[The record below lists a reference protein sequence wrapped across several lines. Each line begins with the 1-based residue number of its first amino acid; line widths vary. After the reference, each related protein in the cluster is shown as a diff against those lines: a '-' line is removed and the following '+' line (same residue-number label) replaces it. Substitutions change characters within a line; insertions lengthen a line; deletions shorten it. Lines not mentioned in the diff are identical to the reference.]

1 MNEEYMKKILS
12 LSNIAWKQ
20 YKKWTETP
28 IDARNDRYWDKVTKD
43 IKELVKEHTDE
54 NTKQFFTDTL
64 NAYAGQL
71 DKEASKQFKQEMLD
85 L

>member
-20 YKKWTETP
+20 YKKWAETP
-28 IDARNDRYWDKVTKD
+28 IDARNDKYWDKVVKD
-43 IKELVKEHTDE
+43 IRELVKEHTDE

-71 DKEASKQFKQEMLD
+71 DKEASKQFRQERLS

>member
-20 YKKWTETP
+20 YKKWAETP
-28 IDARNDRYWDKVTKD
+28 IDMRNDRYWDKVIKD
-43 IKELVKEHTDE
+43 INELVKEHSDDD
-54 NTKQFFTDTL
+54 TKQFFTDTL
-64 NAYAGQL
+64 NAYSGQL
-71 DKEASKQFKQEMLD
+71 NKEASKMFNQERLD

>member
-20 YKKWTETP
+20 YKKWSETP
-28 IDARNDRYWDKVTKD
+28 IDMRNDRYWDKVIKD
-43 IKELVKEHTDE
+43 INELVKEHSDDD
-54 NTKQFFTDTL
+54 TKQFFTDTL

-71 DKEASKQFKQEMLD
+71 NKEASKQFRQERLT

>member
-20 YKKWTETP
+20 YKKWSETP
-28 IDARNDRYWDKVTKD
+28 IDMRNDRYWDKVIKD
-43 IKELVKEHTDE
+43 INELVKEHSDDD
-54 NTKQFFTDTL
+54 TKQFFIDTL

-71 DKEASKQFKQEMLD
+71 NKEASKQFRQERLS

>member
-20 YKKWTETP
+20 YKKWSETP
-28 IDARNDRYWDKVTKD
+28 IDMRNDRYWDKVIKD
-43 IKELVKEHTDE
+43 INELVKEHSDDDTR
-54 NTKQFFTDTL
+54 QFFTDTL

-71 DKEASKQFKQEMLD
+71 NKEASKQFRQERLS

>member
-1 MNEEYMKKILS
+1 MSEEYMKKILS

-20 YKKWTETP
+20 YKKWSETP
-28 IDARNDRYWDKVTKD
+28 IDMRNDRYWDKVIKD
-43 IKELVKEHTDE
+43 INELVKEHSDDDTR
-54 NTKQFFTDTL
+54 QFFTDTL

-71 DKEASKQFKQEMLD
+71 NKEANKQFRQERLS

>member
-1 MNEEYMKKILS
+1 MNEQYMKKILS

-20 YKKWTETP
+20 YKKWSETP
-28 IDARNDRYWDKVTKD
+28 IDMRNDRYWDKVIKD
-43 IKELVKEHTDE
+43 INKLVKEHSDDD
-54 NTKQFFTDTL
+54 TKQFFTDTL

-71 DKEASKQFKQEMLD
+71 DKEASKQFKQERLT

>member
-20 YKKWTETP
+20 YKKWSETP
-28 IDARNDRYWDKVTKD
+28 IDMRNDRYWDKVIKD
-43 IKELVKEHTDE
+43 INELVKEHSDDD
-54 NTKQFFTDTL
+54 TKQFFTDTL

-71 DKEASKQFKQEMLD
+71 NKEASKQFRQERLS

>member
-20 YKKWTETP
+20 YKKWSETP
-28 IDARNDRYWDKVTKD
+28 IDMRNDRYWDKVIKD
-43 IKELVKEHTDE
+43 INELVKEYSDDD
-54 NTKQFFTDTL
+54 TKQFFIDTL

-71 DKEASKQFKQEMLD
+71 NKEASKMFKQEMLD